1 MKSSVPMH
9 KISNSLS
16 DLVCSAGGSVSSKQ
30 SFDGVSLSKNL
41 ITNQSLVI
49 GAVSNKQQRNI
60 QDSNNIFL
68 KALTGT
74 SQLNMHMADNLIME
88 RAMSTSKLVG
98 NGAQD
103 GCQSISA
110 YIGSMHNRTSSI
122 AHPSLQ
128 ERRIIGKES
137 NFCRIE
143 NTKDGA
149 FRDAGV
155 SNIELR
161 LGQPYQLAQT
171 SGNPDL
177 SAVGPQLFGTVVNPM
192 KSLFPQ
198 QMVANSASKLFF
210 PPPKAYIIYGAY
222 IFYSII

>member
-1 MKSSVPMH
+1 MKSSVPMP

-16 DLVCSAGGSVSSKQ
+16 DLVCSAGGSASSKQ

-60 QDSNNIFL
+60 QDSNIFL

-128 ERRIIGKES
+128 LQEQKIIGKES

-149 FRDAGV
+149 FRDAAV

-171 SGNPDL
+171 SGSPDL
-177 SAVGPQLFGTVVNPM
+177 AAVGPQLFGTVVNPM

-198 QMVANSASKLFF
+198 QMVSNSA
-210 PPPKAYIIYGAY
+210 
-222 IFYSII
+222 